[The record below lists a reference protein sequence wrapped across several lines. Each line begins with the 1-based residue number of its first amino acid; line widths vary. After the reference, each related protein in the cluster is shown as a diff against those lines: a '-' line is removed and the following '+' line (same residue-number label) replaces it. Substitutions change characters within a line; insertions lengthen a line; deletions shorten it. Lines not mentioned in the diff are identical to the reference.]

1 MSTITAPRT
10 IPRATLADLA
20 KTEGKA
26 ELIDG
31 RIVHFMATGIRPSR
45 IASRIF
51 RSLDDFAQATGH
63 GHAFNDNLGY
73 AIPILSS
80 GRESFNPDA
89 SYFAGPCS
97 ETDMGFIDGPP
108 TLAIEVRSE
117 NDYTPAAEAAIA
129 AKRAEYFEAGT
140 QIVWDVDPIASVIHS
155 YTAASPDHP
164 LVFKPGDQAH
174 AEPAVPGWS
183 LDLQHLF
190 RP

>member
-1 MSTITAPRT
+1 MSTIATPRT

-31 RIVHFMATGIRPSR
+31 RIVHFMAAGIRPSR
-45 IASRIF
+45 VASRIF
-51 RSLDDFAQATGH
+51 RSLDDFAQTTGR

-73 AIPILSS
+73 AIPMLPS

-108 TLAIEVRSE
+108 RFAVEVRSE
-117 NDYTPAAEAAIA
+117 NDYGLAGDAAIA

-140 QIVWDVDPIASVIHS
+140 QIVWDVDPIANVIRS
-155 YTAASPDHP
+155 YTSASPDQP
-164 LVFKPGDQAH
+164 LVFKPSDQAH

-183 LDLQHLF
+183 LDAQQLF